1 MAQYT
6 SMLDVLPTLIEI
18 NHANRAA
25 KAEADKSRAEL
36 DLQTLTQSKDYN
48 PNAKLDFFDALIPF
62 DTKTKRSVQ
71 INKTID
77 GIYESLYGKSQFIE
91 PSYTTDGYESGVNLR
106 NTTKNILTDPA
117 TELAKLLGINNAPP
131 AEYSEQQED
140 SPSETYK
147 QIRQQLGLDNKKS
160 I

>member
-36 DLQTLTQSKDYN
+36 DLQALTQSKDYN
-48 PNAKLDFFDALIPF
+48 PNAKLDFFDGLLPF
-62 DTKTKRSVQ
+62 DTKAKRSVQ

-77 GIYESLYGKSQFIE
+77 GIYESLYGKSQFVE
-91 PSYTTDGYESGVNLR
+91 PNYTTDGY
-106 NTTKNILTDPA
+106 NTASKIHDKAYDIFTDPA

-131 AEYSEQQED
+131 VEHNEQQEA
-140 SPSETYK
+140 SPSEAYK
-147 QIRQQLGLDNKKS
+147 QIRQQLGLDNRK
-160 I
+160 